1 MIPVKVGIFFL
12 VNCLLNYIII
22 LLQNPSVFQVYNASA
37 GSGKTFTLVKEYLKV
52 LLQSE
57 DIFRFQKILAITFTN
72 KAAGEMKERVL
83 HNLQVFS
90 EGESNDLLEI
100 ILEETLLD
108 RIVVKERSKKILDE
122 ILRNYAAFSIT
133 TIDSFTHKII
143 KSFAYDLGLPLN
155 FEVEMDAGSLLNEA
169 VDVLISKIGT
179 DEALTKILI
188 DFSLDKADDDKSWD
202 ISRELNEFSKIL
214 LNEDDTKHFRK
225 LANKQLADFTNLKAK
240 LSKHQKEI
248 KKRWKEI
255 GEEALKIIEGM
266 QLAHND
272 FYRSMLPNH
281 FVALAQNPEKAKF
294 FDQSALRE
302 RIEENN
308 FYAKSKSDDIK
319 TAIEGVLPE
328 LLKLYTESEQMYQQF
343 LMNNLALKSLIP
355 LAVLNNINQELSH
368 LKEENN
374 LRLNAEFNQLISDNI
389 KDQPAPFIY
398 ERIGQRFMHYF
409 IDEMQDTSMLQ
420 WQNLIP
426 LIDNALAQENS
437 NLLLVGDGKQAIYR
451 WRGGKSE
458 QFIGLGSEKDNP
470 FHVPK
475 VVKTLETNFRSYAE
489 VINFNNQFFQHTAN
503 FLQNESYKQLFV
515 DGNKQL
521 ENAKKGGF
529 VSLTF
534 LDKEEDKEE
543 ELIKYP
549 KKILEIVKNLSAQF
563 SLNEICILVRKKKDG
578 IAVANYLSE
587 NGIDII
593 SSETLLLE
601 NSSKVNFIMNVLQV
615 IQHPNDKETCLE
627 ILYFLH
633 EHLKA
638 VEDKHSF
645 IALMIHQPNETI
657 FQQLKNYGAFF
668 ELSTFHQLP
677 FYEKIEEI
685 IRGFQLVTSSDAYV
699 QFFLDVV
706 LEQQRKGTSVQ
717 EFLDFWSEKKDKLS
731 IVAPES
737 GNAVQVMTIH
747 KSKGLEFPVVV
758 FPYDLDVYRQVNPK
772 VWLDEL
778 PESFDDF
785 KELFVPFNKDLNY
798 VNDRGSEIYQQQRE
812 ELELDNFNLL
822 YVALTRA
829 VEQLYVVTEKKISSK
844 GEENT
849 NFYSGVFIN
858 YLKAQGLW
866 EEEQLEYTIGN
877 PERMSERKENVNA
890 AEIQEMFISTPWQE
904 HNIHMLASAS
914 KLWDT
919 EQGKAIEFGN
929 LVHEMMANIITKKD
943 VEKVV
948 FQYEQQGILPQEKSA
963 EVIKDIQQIVNHP
976 ELEKYYSDNVKVF
989 NEREIV
995 DVDNQIIIPDRLV
1008 FDSENQITIIDYKT
1022 GKPSKAYHQQLLKY
1036 ERVLQTMNFKVQKKL
1051 LVYIDEEILVEE
1063 V

>member
-1 MIPVKVGIFFL
+1 M
-12 VNCLLNYIII
+12 
-22 LLQNPSVFQVYNASA
+22 QQPSIFQVYNASA

-52 LLQSE
+52 LLRSE

-83 HNLQVFS
+83 DNLQDFAD
-90 EGESNDLLEI
+90 GESNDLLEI
-100 ILEETLLD
+100 ILEETSLD
-108 RIVVKERSKKILDE
+108 RTVVKDRSKKILDE
-122 ILRNYAAFSIT
+122 ILRNYSAFSIT

-155 FEVEMDAGSLLNEA
+155 FEVEMDAVSLLNEA
-169 VDVLISKIGT
+169 VDVLISKIGS
-179 DEALTKILI
+179 DETLTKLLI

-214 LNEDDTKHFRK
+214 LNEDDTKHFKK
-225 LANKQLADFTNLKAK
+225 LADKQLADFTDLKTK
-240 LSKHQKEI
+240 ISKHQIHI
-248 KKRWKEI
+248 KNRWKEV
-255 GEEALKIIEGM
+255 GDEALRVIESVK
-266 QLAHND
+266 LDHKD

-281 FVALAQNPEKAKF
+281 FVALASNPEKAKF
-294 FDQSALRE
+294 FDQSKLRE
-302 RIEENN
+302 RIEESN
-308 FYAKSKSDDIK
+308 FYSKSKPEDVKS
-319 TAIEGVLPE
+319 AIEGVLPE
-328 LLKLYTESEQMYQQF
+328 LLKLYTESEQLYQQF
-343 LMNNLALKSLIP
+343 SMNKLALKSIIP
-355 LAVLNNINQELSH
+355 LAVLNNINQELTH

-409 IDEMQDTSMLQ
+409 IDEMQDTSTLQ

-470 FHVPK
+470 FQTSK
-475 VVKTLETNFRSYAE
+475 EVKTLETNFRSYAQ

-503 FLQNESYKQLFV
+503 FLQNDSYKQLFV
-515 DGNKQL
+515 EGNKQL
-521 ENAKKGGF
+521 TTAKKGGF
-529 VSLTF
+529 VSLSF
-534 LDKEEDKEE
+534 LEKEEDKEQE
-543 ELIKYP
+543 KNKYP
-549 KKILEIVKNLSAQF
+549 KKILELVKNLEAEF
-563 SLNEICILVRKKKDG
+563 SLDEICILVRKKKDG

-587 NGIDII
+587 NGIDIV

-601 NSSKVNFIMNVLQV
+601 NSSKVNFIVNTLQV

-627 ILYFLH
+627 MLYFLH
-633 EHLKA
+633 EHLK
-638 VEDKHSF
+638 VLEDKHSF
-645 IALMIHQPNETI
+645 IAKLIHQPNEAV
-657 FQQLKNYGAFF
+657 FQELKNYETSF
-668 ELSTFHQLP
+668 ELSMFHQLP

-706 LEQQRKGTSVQ
+706 LEQQRKGTSIQ
-717 EFLDFWSEKKDKLS
+717 EFLDYWSEKKDKLS

-747 KSKGLEFPVVV
+747 KSKGLEFPVVI
-758 FPYDLDVYRQVNPK
+758 FPYDLDVYRQINPK
-772 VWLDEL
+772 VWLNEL
-778 PESFDDF
+778 PENYDGF
-785 KELFVPFNKDLNY
+785 KELLVPFNKDLNY

-829 VEQLYVVTEKKISSK
+829 VEQLFIVTEKKISSK

-858 YLKAQGLW
+858 YLKKVGEW
-866 EEEQLEYTIGN
+866 NDEVLEYSFGN
-877 PERMSERKENVNA
+877 KERVSVLKEKTSGVQ
-890 AEIQEMFISTPWQE
+890 IQEGFISTPWKE

-929 LVHEMMANIITKKD
+929 LIHEMMAEIITKD
-943 VEKVV
+943 NIEKVV
-948 FQYEQQGILPQEKSA
+948 YRYEQQGILPQEKSS
-963 EVIKDIQQIVNHP
+963 EVIKSIQQIVNHP
-976 ELEKYYSDNVKVF
+976 ELKEYFSEEVVVF

-995 DVDNQIIIPDRLV
+995 DVDGQIVIPDRLI
-1008 FDSENQITIIDYKT
+1008 FNQDKEVIIIDYKT
-1022 GKPSKAYHQQLLKY
+1022 GKPSKVYHQQLLRY
-1036 ERVLQTMNFKVQKKL
+1036 GRVLQTMNFKVLKKL
-1051 LVYIDEEILVEE
+1051 LIYINEEILVEE

>member
-1 MIPVKVGIFFL
+1 M
-12 VNCLLNYIII
+12 
-22 LLQNPSVFQVYNASA
+22 LQNPTNFQVYNASA

-83 HNLQVFS
+83 QNLEVFS

-100 ILEETLLD
+100 ILEETSLD
-108 RIVVKERSKKILDE
+108 RTIAKDRSKKLLDE
-122 ILRNYAAFSIT
+122 ILRNYSAFSIT

-179 DEALTKILI
+179 DEALTKLLI

-225 LANKQLADFTNLKAK
+225 LADKQLADFTSLKAK

-255 GEEALKIIEGM
+255 GEEALKMIESM

-281 FVALAQNPEKAKF
+281 FVALSQNPEKANF
-294 FDQSALRE
+294 FDQSKLRE
-302 RIEENN
+302 RIEESN
-308 FYAKSKSDDIK
+308 FYTKSKSDDIK
-319 TAIEGVLPE
+319 AAIEGLLPE
-328 LLKLYTESEQMYQQF
+328 LLRLYTESEKLYQQF

-355 LAVLNNINQELSH
+355 LAVLNNINQELSY

-409 IDEMQDTSMLQ
+409 IDEMQDTSTLQ

-470 FHVPK
+470 FPVSK
-475 VVKTLETNFRSYAE
+475 EVRTLETNFRSYAE

-503 FLQNESYKQLFV
+503 FLQNESYKQLFI

-521 ENAKKGGF
+521 ENSKKGGC

-534 LDKEEDKEE
+534 LEKEDDKEDEQ
-543 ELIKYP
+543 IKYP
-549 KKILEIVKNLSAQF
+549 KKVLELVKRLEKEF

-587 NGIDII
+587 NGVDII

-601 NSSKVNFIMNVLQV
+601 NSSKVKFIMDVLQV

-627 ILYFLH
+627 MLYFLQ
-633 EHLKA
+633 EHLK
-638 VEDKHSF
+638 VTEHKHSF
-645 IALMIHQPNETI
+645 IAESISQPNEAI
-657 FQQLKNYGAFF
+657 FEQLKNYGTFF

-677 FYEKIEEI
+677 FYEKVEEI
-685 IRGFQLVTSSDAYV
+685 IRGFQLITSSDAYV

-706 LEQQRKGTSVQ
+706 LEQQRRGTSIQ
-717 EFLDFWSEKKDKLS
+717 EFLDFWSDKKDKLS

-747 KSKGLEFPVVV
+747 KSKGLEFPVVI

-778 PESFDDF
+778 PDNFDGF
-785 KELFVPFNKDLNY
+785 KELLVPFNKDLNY

-829 VEQLYVVTEKKISSK
+829 VEQLHVITEKKISSK

-858 YLKAQGLW
+858 YLKAQNLW
-866 EEEQLEYTIGN
+866 IDDQLEYTIGTF
-877 PERMSERKENVNA
+877 ERMSESKEQNNA
-890 AEIQEMFISTPWQE
+890 TEIQETFISTPWQE
-904 HNIHMLASAS
+904 HNIQMLASAS

-929 LVHEMMANIITKKD
+929 LIHEMMAEVTTKED
-943 VEKVV
+943 INEVV
-948 FQYEQQGILPQEKSA
+948 LRYGQQGILPKEKT
-963 EVIKDIQQIVNHP
+963 EEITKKIRQIINHP
-976 ELEKYYSDNVKVF
+976 LLQDYFSDEVTVY

-995 DVDNQIIIPDRLV
+995 DVDGQIVIPDRLV
-1008 FDSENQITIIDYKT
+1008 FNQEKEVVIIDYKT
-1022 GKPSKAYHQQLLKY
+1022 GKPSKVYHQQLLRY
-1036 ERVLQTMNFKVQKKL
+1036 ARVLQTMNFEVQKKL
-1051 LVYIDEEILVEE
+1051 LIYIDEEILVEE